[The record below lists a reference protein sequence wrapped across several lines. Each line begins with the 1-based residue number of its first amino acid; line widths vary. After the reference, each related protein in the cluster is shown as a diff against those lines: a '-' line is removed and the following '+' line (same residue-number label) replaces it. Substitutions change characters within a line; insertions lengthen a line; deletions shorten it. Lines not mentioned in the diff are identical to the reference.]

1 MDRQSLILLATLGLL
16 GCDET
21 YEKVYA
27 FDGPVHSAILD
38 HREMGP
44 FEDAV
49 GFVTSSRN
57 GRVVPLDLKH
67 GTLLSDQVGSPFI
80 RPRWI
85 ATGTKRILGQ
95 VAVHSPDDIQVNV
108 FVADTAYDVLLEAPY
123 IVDMDPNPVI
133 RDATH
138 TDPVF
143 DDRDNSGDTP
153 KLTELKMTN
162 GWTTTETWEL
172 LFDGSVWKAQGS
184 RSGLQSQQATPGET
198 FHSDNSEISFTV
210 SGKATRGDR
219 FTFSTDTGIIEHDL
233 GGTIL
238 AMERVPFESLLVA
251 AVWNPLTE
259 TSSLV
264 VWDIELQMERGR
276 YVLPEG
282 TQAWRLTFG
291 STIADVFVG
300 DAHNPQVLKIRL
312 DYAAPEL
319 SGTNVIETAAPVSTL
334 AWVSDSLTETEQL
347 LDEADT
353 GELFDDPTVNRD
365 FEHLFVGLVGL
376 SRVDIYD
383 LRSQRWIDANPM
395 DDVDGGIPLE
405 SPIVGLASTPDRVF
419 LQEYNDAGNRL
430 VGKAVAATM
439 FNGSIILL
447 EAETG
452 CAALN
457 FQGPH
462 VPMSQGYESI
472 AFEDVGNES
481 NPDMLVDP
489 STGRRIQMSS
499 CGGVTQTEE
508 WAAVY
513 DEVEGNWE
521 IEGTLSGLQSTR
533 AFDGERWV
541 SDNGSISFTM
551 VAGTLPASDGDSF
564 HFFSDEGI
572 LRISAVEQGNGQAI
586 PMELPG
592 EPTVFQYRA
601 GPTGGGWDVV
611 DERTFVLVPVINSDL
626 VVRIRIKPWRIEA
639 IWD

>member
-1 MDRQSLILLATLGLL
+1 MDRQSLILFATLGLL
-16 GCDET
+16 GCDEA
-21 YEKVYA
+21 YEKVHA

-57 GRVVPLDLKH
+57 GRIVPLDLKH

-108 FVADTAYDVLLEAPY
+108 FAADTAYDVLIEAPY

-138 TDPVF
+138 TDPIF
-143 DDRDNSGDTP
+143 DDRDNTGDSP
-153 KLTELKMTN
+153 KVTGLQVTN

-172 LFDGSVWKAQGS
+172 LFDGSVWRAQGS
-184 RSGLQSQQATPGET
+184 RSGLQSQQASPGEE
-198 FHSDNSEISFTV
+198 FNSDNNEISFTI

-219 FTFSTDTGIIEHDL
+219 FTFNTDTGILEHDL

-238 AMERVPFESLLVA
+238 ALDRVPFESLLLA
-251 AVWNPLTE
+251 AVWDPLTE

-264 VWDIELQMERGR
+264 VWDIELQIERGR

-282 TQAWRLTFG
+282 SQAWRFTFG
-291 STIADVFVG
+291 ATIADVFVG
-300 DAHNPQVLKIRL
+300 DAHNPQILKVRL
-312 DYAAPEL
+312 DYTEPDL
-319 SGTNVIETAAPVSTL
+319 SAVEIIETAAPVSTL
-334 AWVSDSLTETEQL
+334 AWVSDSLTEMEQEFE
-347 LDEADT
+347 EADT
-353 GELFDDPTVNRD
+353 GDLFDDPSTNRE

-383 LRSQRWIDANPM
+383 LRSQTWIDANPM

-430 VGKAVAATM
+430 IGKAVAATM

-499 CGGVTQTEE
+499 CGGVAKTEE
-508 WAAVY
+508 WSAVY

-521 IEGTLSGLQSTR
+521 VEGTLSGLQTRR

-541 SDNGSISFTM
+541 SDNGGLSFTM
-551 VAGTLPASDGDSF
+551 VAGTFPASDGDSF
-564 HFFSDEGI
+564 NFFTDEGI
-572 LRISAVEQGNGQAI
+572 LRISMVEQGNGQSI

-601 GPTGGGWDVV
+601 GPTGGGWDIV
-611 DERTFVLVPVINSDL
+611 DERTFVLVPVINSDFVL
-626 VVRIRIKPWRIEA
+626 RIRIKAWRIEA